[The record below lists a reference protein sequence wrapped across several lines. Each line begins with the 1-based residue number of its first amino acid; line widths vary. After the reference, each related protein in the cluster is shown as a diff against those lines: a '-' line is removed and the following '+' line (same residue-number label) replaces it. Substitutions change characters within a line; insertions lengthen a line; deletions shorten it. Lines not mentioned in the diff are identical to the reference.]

1 MEPVATSAVTS
12 AVTSALATVGTDA
25 MSMIAAVLPGALSIA
40 GAVIVVS
47 LGMKVFRRIVGR

>member
-12 AVTSALATVGTDA
+12 AVTTALATVGNDA
-25 MSMIAAVLPGALSIA
+25 MGMIAAVLPGALSIA

-47 LGMKVFRRIVGR
+47 IGMKVFRRIVGR